1 MNLAWT
7 YKRSFTVKP
16 SLSTHRQTYYYFYIK
31 IEKPIFFKFQQIF
44 NFVFTCMESK
54 KKNMISSE
62 REAPTGRHMACNESS
77 VVTLLSPRFLS
88 SSLHSSAPA
97 PLLSSMAMERNDPQT
112 MRRMDMKK
120 VDTLDESI
128 IVYARWQVS
137 GKKT

>member
-31 IEKPIFFKFQQIF
+31 IQKPIFFIST
-44 NFVFTCMESK
+44 NSFVFTCMESK

-62 REAPTGRHMACNESS
+62 REAPTGRHMACSESS